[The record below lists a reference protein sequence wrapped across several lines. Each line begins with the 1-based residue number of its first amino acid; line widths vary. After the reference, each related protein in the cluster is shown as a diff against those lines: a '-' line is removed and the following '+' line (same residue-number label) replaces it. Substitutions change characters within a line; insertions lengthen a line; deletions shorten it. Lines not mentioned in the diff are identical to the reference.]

1 MRIVL
6 LSIYV
11 ILVAVGALAVYS
23 RSGREF
29 DYLVVRSVPRNHR
42 LLAGDLRA
50 PDLTWALTPSLLQ
63 KSALVGK
70 YLDRD
75 LLANAAVRRDYLSP
89 RPLLSSTPGKK
100 PYAWL
105 LRDNE
110 RHWSA
115 LLEPG
120 WSIDLCAETCPIL
133 DAPVVAVDCG
143 DTESACAVLLE
154 ITQEQEAVLSKYS
167 EKQKLNIV
175 ANRVTI
181 GGTH

>member
-11 ILVAVGALAVYS
+11 VVVAVGALAVHS
-23 RSGREF
+23 RSRREF

-50 PDLTWALTPSLLQ
+50 PDLTWALAPRLPQ
-63 KSALVGK
+63 KSEIFGK
-70 YLDRD
+70 YLDRGV
-75 LLANAAVRRDYLSP
+75 LANDAVRREYLSP
-89 RPLLSSTPGKK
+89 RPLLRSTPGKIQ
-100 PYAWL
+100 YAWL
-105 LRDNE
+105 LRGSE

-115 LLEPG
+115 SLDPG

-133 DAPVVAVDCG
+133 DAPVVAVDCT
-143 DTESACAVLLE
+143 DSESECAVLLE
-154 ITQEQEAVLSKYS
+154 ITQEQETVLSKYS
-167 EKQKLNIV
+167 GKQKLNIV
-175 ANRVTI
+175 ANRVTL